1 MKSLKPVFS
10 INSLYK
16 NLVSYIKMPKDSS
29 AKYYKK
35 IKVRFQKNKAC
46 KNQDLSDEEKEKSIY
61 MVATI

>member
-1 MKSLKPVFS
+1 
-10 INSLYK
+10 
-16 NLVSYIKMPKDSS
+16 MPKDSS

-35 IKVRFQKNKAC
+35 NKVRFQKNKAC